1 MQSVSTFLKVYVGHP
16 AGKPLIRPVT
26 ARAKLES
33 WVNRY
38 GINSTSYVLLE
49 GPKQYFTSPRVDG
62 FLAYQMRTG
71 VAVIGGDPVCS
82 RRQAPELVRDFVDA
96 MTGCPIASCQV
107 SPDKSIPADHYDPDD
122 MKTYADVVVED
133 RDVVVRGKQLT
144 VHFYRPRAEGPVLPA
159 IYACGDGGWR
169 GLAPRT
175 AQQLAHIG
183 FAVAGIDSKVYLREF
198 SSLKS
203 PLTIKKL
210 ASDYADIAR
219 ALRPY
224 ATVDPGTPIFVYG
237 WSLGAGFAIAVGS
250 DAATRGNWAGI
261 ISIGLPKQNQLVSGV
276 SGNYANL
283 NIETNSL
290 FGFRSADVIAAISPL
305 PLLMIQSTSDTAS
318 PPKVGKGL
326 FATAKDPKQY
336 VLIKPAITGSV
347 ARGRNFTR
355 RWPTLC
361 PGCAKPLEMVSQ
373 HKRRW

>member
-1 MQSVSTFLKVYVGHP
+1 MLTLTSAAKVN
-16 AGKPLIRPVT
+16 AQT
-26 ARAKLES
+26 
-33 WVNRY
+33 VN
-38 GINSTSYVLLE
+38 
-49 GPKQYFTSPRVDG
+49 K
-62 FLAYQMRTG
+62 
-71 VAVIGGDPVCS
+71 
-82 RRQAPELVRDFVDA
+82 DA
-96 MTGCPIASCQV
+96 TPSQPNDAAIASR
-107 SPDKSIPADHYDPDD
+107 DKSIPADHYDPDD
-122 MKTYADVVVED
+122 LKTYADVVVED

-144 VHFYRPRAEGPVLPA
+144 VHFYRPRAEGAAIPA

-203 PLTIKKL
+203 PLTIEKL

-261 ISIGLPKQNQLVSGV
+261 ISIGLPNQNQLVSGV
-276 SGNYANL
+276 AGNYANL
-283 NIETNSL
+283 SIETNSVL
-290 FGFRSADVIAAISPL
+290 GFRSADVIAAISPL

-318 PPKVGKGL
+318 PPKVGNAL
-326 FATAKDPKQY
+326 FAIARDPKQY
-336 VLIKPAITGSV
+336 VLIKASNHRFSG
-347 ARGRNFTR
+347 AREEFYSALANAVPQMREAANGTKS
-355 RWPTLC
+355 TQTVVV
-361 PGCAKPLEMVSQ
+361 KS
-373 HKRRW
+373 KS